1 MATKAKAQLEKLS
14 GEPFSF
20 ASILRAYRARE
31 ELTQEQLAK
40 KLKVTKSYISNVE
53 NKRENITVEQAKK
66 FATVLKE
73 PVNVWVTTAL
83 QDMID
88 RAGIKARV
96 KLAA

>member
-1 MATKAKAQLEKLS
+1 MATKARAQLEKLR

-20 ASILRAYRARE
+20 SLILKAYRARE

-40 KLKVTKSYISNVE
+40 KLKVTKSYVSNIE
-53 NKRENITVEQAKK
+53 NKRENVTVEQAKK
-66 FATVLKE
+66 FATALKE

-96 KLAA
+96 ELAA

>member
-1 MATKAKAQLEKLS
+1 MTAKARVQLEKLR

-20 ASILRAYRARE
+20 ASIVRAYRARE

-40 KLKVTKSYISNVE
+40 KLKVTKAYISNLE
-53 NKRENITVEQAKK
+53 NKRENVTVEQAKK
-66 FATVLKE
+66 FATILKE
-73 PVNVWVTTAL
+73 PVNFWVTTAL

-96 KLAA
+96 ELAA